1 MRDTHRAE
9 KILKCVVHPD
19 YFDVYHIFNVRHPKR
34 DELRQHL
41 LDNNIKTEIHYP
53 VAPVDQEAMKG
64 ILDGQETP
72 IAQLIHATT
81 LSLPI
86 SFYHTEADVIR
97 VVEAM
102 NNF

>member
-1 MRDTHRAE
+1 
-9 KILKCVVHPD
+9 
-19 YFDVYHIFNVRHPKR
+19 
-34 DELRQHL
+34 

-64 ILDGQETP
+64 ILDEQETP